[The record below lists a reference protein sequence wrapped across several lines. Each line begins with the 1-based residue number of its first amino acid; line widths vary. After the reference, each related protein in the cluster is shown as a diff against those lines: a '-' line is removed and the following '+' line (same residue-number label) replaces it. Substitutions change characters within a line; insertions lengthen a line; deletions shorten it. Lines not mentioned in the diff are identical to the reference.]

1 MPIRILGASLDEMAG
16 SAGPVSGGAP
26 AAAQAGSVNRLW
38 NFGIVF
44 LIPAMTI
51 VLGTPA
57 ADGVSGAMA
66 VLREWQY
73 DEAPMQLHP
82 GDIGWNHRFGTA
94 ETAAVVRTWSRDRRI
109 LAVGMLDSP
118 SLVRMTVAPD
128 AFQDEDLARRLVED
142 FSLPERGVLPEGA
155 VSVEAPLGLLLHDL
169 LSKEG
174 WGVDEPW
181 TPLFRDLTEPVEDL
195 GVRIEPIGP
204 EQAQDYADV
213 LRSAFSTSRPTRE
226 FWHAM
231 SAGPFF
237 ADARCLGAYDDQG
250 SVAAVVT
257 VWSAGPGKPGVV
269 EPMGVHEDH
278 RGRGYGRAITVAGA
292 AALREMGSSSV
303 RVCTPSSNA
312 GAVATY
318 KAAGFEVRPEVRD
331 RTWRT

>member
-1 MPIRILGASLDEMAG
+1 MEC
-16 SAGPVSGGAP
+16 
-26 AAAQAGSVNRLW
+26 
-38 NFGIVF
+38 

-57 ADGVSGAMA
+57 VDGVREAMA
-66 VLREWQY
+66 ALREWQY
-73 DEAPMQLHP
+73 DEAPMQLHF
-82 GDIGWNHRFGTA
+82 GDIGWNCRFGTA
-94 ETAAVVRTWSRDRRI
+94 ETAAVVRTWSRDGRI

-118 SLVRMTVAPD
+118 TLVRMTVAPG
-128 AFQDEDLARRLVED
+128 AFQDEELARRLVED

-155 VSVEAPLGLLLHDL
+155 VSIEAPLGLLFHDL

-174 WGVDEPW
+174 WGVGEPW
-181 TPLFRDLTEPVEDL
+181 TPLFRDLTEPVEDP
-195 GVRIEPIGP
+195 GVRIKSIGP
-204 EQAQDYADV
+204 EQAQDFVDV
-213 LRSAFSTSRPTRE
+213 LRSAFNTSRPTRE
-226 FWHAM
+226 YWHAM
-231 SAGPFF
+231 SAGPFY

-257 VWSAGPGKPGVV
+257 VWSAGPGKPGLV

-303 RVCTPSSNA
+303 RVCTPSSNV
-312 GAVATY
+312 GGVATY

-331 RTWRT
+331 RIRTA